1 MSSNAQLCKRLLDA
15 GGAAPRIESLTAALS
30 FADYATDDALRLAV
44 ERLFEIPG
52 EALAAV
58 LRLDP
63 DLEEQWPDRRRTVSL
78 RNRIIHGYDDI
89 NDVVIWDIVRTN
101 LPILIHTIDTL
112 LVTCDEDVPEQQ
124 R

>member
-1 MSSNAQLCKRLLDA
+1 MR
-15 GGAAPRIESLTAALS
+15 
-30 FADYATDDALRLAV
+30 FADYAGNDVLRLAV
-44 ERLFEIPG
+44 ERLFEILG

-63 DLEEQWPDRRRTVSL
+63 DLEGQWPDLRRAVAL

-89 NDVVIWDIVRTN
+89 NDVVIRDIVRTN
-101 LPILIHTIDTL
+101 LPPLMLTIDTL